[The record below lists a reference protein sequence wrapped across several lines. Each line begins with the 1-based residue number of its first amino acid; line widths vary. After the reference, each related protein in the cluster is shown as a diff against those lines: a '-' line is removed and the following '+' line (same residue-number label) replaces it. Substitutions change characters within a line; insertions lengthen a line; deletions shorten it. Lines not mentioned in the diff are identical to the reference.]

1 MIEVEIK
8 TKKQNKEIKTKVGI
22 KTDKKINKER
32 LKTELSKAVNSFYK
46 TPAAIIYGEK
56 PLNFKVSIS
65 GEKFKVSSNVF
76 ETLETGEV
84 FALSGII
91 EGLRE
96 YLLEVE
102 KKETVTPISSVM
114 PITKQIKTYGKKKAV
129 MKMTHEFKGKK
140 SITAYLGEFGFR
152 PSEDT
157 TIYIEITVGKPS
169 IEESTV
175 SIAYT
180 IKSFDKYFNR
190 VPNKELYTF
199 VENLLEGVPQEVIEK
214 VHIHLISNQKDID
227 QDRNMVLDLQSKDFE
242 IVFSDE
248 FLSSIEDNPIKALSF
263 VLTPLSVAVRK
274 GVLKKENII

>member
-1 MIEVEIK
+1 MIEIEIK
-8 TKKQNKEIKTKVGI
+8 TNKQNQEIKTEIDI
-22 KTDKKINKER
+22 KTNKNINKIE
-32 LKTELSKAVNSFYK
+32 LETELSKAVNSFYK

-102 KKETVTPISSVM
+102 KKEAIPPISSVM

-129 MKMTHEFKGKK
+129 MKMTYEFKGKE
-140 SITAYLGEFGFR
+140 SITVYLGEFGFR
-152 PSEDT
+152 PSENA
-157 TIYIEITVGKPS
+157 TIYIEVTVGKPD
-169 IEESTV
+169 IEGSTV

-190 VPNKELYTF
+190 VQNKELYTF
-199 VENLLEGVPQEVIEK
+199 VKNLLEGVSQEVIEK
-214 VHIHLISNQKDID
+214 AHIRLISNQKDIE
-227 QDRNMVLDLQSKDFE
+227 QDRNMILDLQSKDFE

-263 VLTPLSVAVRK
+263 VLTPLSVAIRK
-274 GVLKKENII
+274 GILKEKDII

>member
-1 MIEVEIK
+1 MIEIEVK
-8 TKKQNKEIKTKVGI
+8 TKKQSNEIKTEIDV
-22 KTDKKINKER
+22 KTDKNINKKE
-32 LKTELSKAVNSFYK
+32 LKAELSKAINSFYK

-56 PLNFKVSIS
+56 PLNFKMSIF

-91 EGLRE
+91 EGIRE
-96 YLLEVE
+96 YLIEVE
-102 KKETVTPISSVM
+102 KNNNIPPISSVM

-157 TIYIEITVGKPS
+157 AIYVEVTVGKPDM
-169 IEESTV
+169 EESTV

-180 IKSFDKYFNR
+180 IKSFDRYFNR
-190 VPNKELYTF
+190 VPNKKLYTF
-199 VENLLEGVPQEVIEK
+199 VKNLLEGVPQEIIEK
-214 VHIHLISNQKDID
+214 AYIRLISNQKDVE
-227 QDRNMVLDLQSKDFE
+227 QDRNIVLDLQSKDFE

-248 FLSSIEDNPIKALSF
+248 FLSSIEDNLIKTLSF

-274 GVLKKENII
+274 EILKENDII

>member
-32 LKTELSKAVNSFYK
+32 LKRELSKAVNSFYK